1 MKTQFIQ
8 LTFAADNSLVF
19 VNVANITHFSADIGC
34 TSLYLINH
42 SINVKETPVEIQ
54 AKIS

>member
-19 VNVANITHFSADIGC
+19 VNVANITHFMSTDEC
-34 TSLYLINH
+34 TEVYFSNH
-42 SINVKETPVEIQ
+42 FISVRETPVEIQ